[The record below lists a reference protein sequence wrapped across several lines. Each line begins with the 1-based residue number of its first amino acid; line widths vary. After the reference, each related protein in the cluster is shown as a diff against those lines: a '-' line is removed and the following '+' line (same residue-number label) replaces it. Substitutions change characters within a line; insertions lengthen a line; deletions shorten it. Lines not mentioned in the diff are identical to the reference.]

1 MADSSISNPLRVAI
15 VGGGPAG
22 LGAAIALSKHPFAE
36 VVLYEKKP
44 EISEIG
50 NGLSIQRNT
59 WRMLERL
66 GASRH
71 ITANEVFRPRDG
83 HVVQHSQRNGRT
95 GQLVNQ
101 AFSPANIAPHQEP
114 CRAQRSVLQQ
124 ALLREVPAGIINI
137 GKKLITIERLPSGK
151 IELTFAD
158 GSRDQVDLL
167 VGADGIRSV
176 VRQFAFPSHGIAY
189 TGATSYRTVIRK
201 SDALAINGVPNAV
214 TFWHGTD
221 GGDDF
226 EITAKISEADFE
238 GRSSWGKEASVRH
251 FVDSFTEFV
260 QPVQQLL
267 GQVTF
272 VQQFDFFAGPKLET
286 VVSQNTV
293 ALIGDASHPLSGAFG
308 AGAGFALED
317 AVVLAGAIGWAHRS
331 GRGLG
336 PALALFDRVRSR
348 HYAELYAVL
357 DGFARSER
365 ELGDIKATLEPDAE
379 IESRISSLWAPKHNW
394 MYYHEVRASTE
405 ISYVDDPELMRRQA
419 NDALQ
424 AAIQAIDRS
433 SGTTTA
439 RL

>member
-1 MADSSISNPLRVAI
+1 MADSATAKRLRVAI
-15 VGGGPAG
+15 IGGGPAG
-22 LGAAIALSKHPFAE
+22 LGAAIALSKHPFVE

-71 ITANEVFRPRDG
+71 IAANDVFRPRDG
-83 HVVQHSQRNGRT
+83 HVVQHRNGRT
-95 GQLVNQ
+95 GQLVDQ
-101 AFSPANIAPHQEP
+101 AFSPADIAPHQEP

-124 ALLREVPAGIINI
+124 ALLKEVPAGIIHI
-137 GKKLITIERLPSGK
+137 GKNLTTIERLSSGR

-158 GSRDQVDLL
+158 GSRDQVHLL

-176 VRQFAFPSHGIAY
+176 VRQFTFPSHGIAY

-221 GGDDF
+221 GKWVYTCPLGGDDF

-251 FVDSFTEFV
+251 FVDSFAEFV

-267 GQVTF
+267 NHVTF

-286 VVSQNTV
+286 VVSQNNV

-317 AVVLAGAIGWAHRS
+317 AVVLAGAIEWAHGS
-331 GRGLG
+331 GRGLD
-336 PALALFDRVRSR
+336 PALAIFDRVRSR

-357 DGFARSER
+357 DGFVRSER

-394 MYYHEVRASTE
+394 MYYHEVRASMG
-405 ISYVDDPELMRRQA
+405 DLPC
-419 NDALQ
+419 
-424 AAIQAIDRS
+424 
-433 SGTTTA
+433 
-439 RL
+439 

>member
-1 MADSSISNPLRVAI
+1 MADSSIAKPLRVAI

-22 LGAAIALSKHPFAE
+22 LGAAIALSKHPFVD

-71 ITANEVFRPRDG
+71 IAANDVFRPRDG
-83 HVVQHSQRNGRT
+83 HVVQHRYLLIYSSLAGIYPTNSQRNGRT
-95 GQLVNQ
+95 GQLVDQ
-101 AFSPANIAPHQEP
+101 AFSPADIAPHQEP

-124 ALLREVPAGIINI
+124 ALLKEVPAGIIHI
-137 GKKLITIERLPSGK
+137 GKKLTTIERLPSGK

-158 GSRDQVDLL
+158 GSRDQVHLL

-221 GGDDF
+221 GKWVYTCPLGGDDF
-226 EITAKISEADFE
+226 EITTKISEADFE

-267 GQVTF
+267 DHVTF

-286 VVSQNTV
+286 VISQNNV
-293 ALIGDASHPLSGAFG
+293 VLIGDASHPLSGAFG

-317 AVVLAGAIGWAHRS
+317 AVVLAGAVEWAHGF

-394 MYYHEVRASTE
+394 MYYHEVRASME
-405 ISYVDDPELMRRQA
+405 IFYVDEPELMR
-419 NDALQ
+419 
-424 AAIQAIDRS
+424 
-433 SGTTTA
+433 
-439 RL
+439 

>member
-1 MADSSISNPLRVAI
+1 MVGSSIAKPLRVAI

-22 LGAAIALSKHPFAE
+22 LGAAIALSKHPFVE

-71 ITANEVFRPRDG
+71 ITADEVFRPRDG
-83 HVVQHSQRNGRT
+83 HVVQHRNGRT
-95 GQLVNQ
+95 GQLVDQ

-124 ALLREVPAGIINI
+124 ALLKQVPAGIINI
-137 GKKLITIERLPSGK
+137 GKKLTRIERLPSGK
-151 IELTFAD
+151 IELAFAD

-221 GGDDF
+221 GKWIYTCPLGGDDF
-226 EITAKISEADFE
+226 EITAKISEADFK
-238 GRSSWGKEASVRH
+238 GRSSWGKEASVHH

-286 VVSQNTV
+286 VVSQNSV

-317 AVVLAGAIGWAHRS
+317 AVVLAGAIGWAHGS

-336 PALALFDRVRSR
+336 PALALFDRVRSH

-394 MYYHEVRASTE
+394 MYYHE
-405 ISYVDDPELMRRQA
+405 A

>member
-1 MADSSISNPLRVAI
+1 MADSSIAKPLRVAI
-15 VGGGPAG
+15 IGGGPAG
-22 LGAAIALSKHPFAE
+22 LGAAIALSKHPFLD

-59 WRMLERL
+59 WRMLETL

-83 HVVQHSQRNGRT
+83 HVVQHRNGQT
-95 GQLVNQ
+95 GQLVDQ
-101 AFSPANIAPHQEP
+101 AFSPADIASHQEP

-124 ALLREVPAGIINI
+124 ALLKEVPAGIIHI
-137 GKKLITIERLPSGK
+137 RKKLTTIERLPSGK

-158 GSRDQVDLL
+158 GSRDQVHLL

-221 GGDDF
+221 GKWVYTCPLGGDDF
-226 EITAKISEADFE
+226 EITTKISEADFE
-238 GRSSWGKEASVRH
+238 GRSSWGKEASVH
-251 FVDSFTEFV
+251 QFVDSFTEFV

-267 GQVTF
+267 GHVTF

-286 VVSQNTV
+286 VVSQNNV

-317 AVVLAGAIGWAHRS
+317 AVVLAGAIEWAHGS

-365 ELGDIKATLEPDAE
+365 ELVDTKATLEPDAE

-394 MYYHEVRASTE
+394 MYYHEASE
-405 ISYVDDPELMRRQA
+405 
-419 NDALQ
+419 ALQ
-424 AAIQAIDRS
+424 AAIQAIDRP

>member
-1 MADSSISNPLRVAI
+1 MVDSSIAKPLRVAI

-22 LGAAIALSKHPFAE
+22 LGAAIALSKHPFVE

-71 ITANEVFRPRDG
+71 ITADEVFRPRDG
-83 HVVQHSQRNGRT
+83 HVVQHRNGRT
-95 GQLVNQ
+95 GQLVDQ

-124 ALLREVPAGIINI
+124 ALL
-137 GKKLITIERLPSGK
+137 K
-151 IELTFAD
+151 ELTFAD

-176 VRQFAFPSHGIAY
+176 VRQFAFPYHGIAY

-221 GGDDF
+221 GKWAYTCPLGGDDF
-226 EITAKISEADFE
+226 EITAKINEADFE
-238 GRSSWGKEASVRH
+238 GRSSWGKEASVHH

-286 VVSQNTV
+286 VVSQNSV

-317 AVVLAGAIGWAHRS
+317 AVVLAGAIGWAHES

-365 ELGDIKATLEPDAE
+365 ELGDIKATLEPNAE

-394 MYYHEVRASTE
+394 MYYHE
-405 ISYVDDPELMRRQA
+405 A

-424 AAIQAIDRS
+424 AAIQAID
-433 SGTTTA
+433 TTTA

>member
-1 MADSSISNPLRVAI
+1 MADSSIAKPLRVAI

-22 LGAAIALSKHPFAE
+22 LGAAIALSKHPFVD

-71 ITANEVFRPRDG
+71 ITANDVFRPRDG
-83 HVVQHSQRNGRT
+83 HVVQHRNGRT
-95 GQLVNQ
+95 GQLVDQ
-101 AFSPANIAPHQEP
+101 AFSPADIAPHQEP

-124 ALLREVPAGIINI
+124 ALLKEVPPGIIHV
-137 GKKLITIERLPSGK
+137 GKKLTTIESLPSGK

-158 GSRDQVDLL
+158 GSRDQVHLL

-214 TFWHGTD
+214 TFWHGPD
-221 GGDDF
+221 GKWVYTCPLGSNDF
-226 EITAKISEADFE
+226 EITTKISEADFE

-267 GQVTF
+267 GHVTF

-286 VVSQNTV
+286 VVSQNNV

-317 AVVLAGAIGWAHRS
+317 AVVLAGAIEWAHGS
-331 GRGLG
+331 GRGLS

-394 MYYHEVRASTE
+394 MYYYE
-405 ISYVDDPELMRRQA
+405 A
-419 NDALQ
+419 NEALQ
-424 AAIQAIDRS
+424 AAIVAMDRS
-433 SGTTTA
+433 SGTTAA

>member
-1 MADSSISNPLRVAI
+1 MVDSSIAKPLRVAI

-22 LGAAIALSKHPFAE
+22 LGAAIALSKHPFVE
-36 VVLYEKKP
+36 VALYEKKP

-71 ITANEVFRPRDG
+71 ITADEVFRPRDG
-83 HVVQHSQRNGRT
+83 HVVQHRNGRT
-95 GQLVNQ
+95 GQLVDQ

-124 ALLREVPAGIINI
+124 ALLKEVPAGIINI
-137 GKKLITIERLPSGK
+137 GKKLTRIERLPSGK

-201 SDALAINGVPNAV
+201 SDALAINGVPNAA

-221 GGDDF
+221 GKWAYTCPLGGDDF
-226 EITAKISEADFE
+226 EITAKINEADFK
-238 GRSSWGKEASVRH
+238 GRSSWGKEASVHH

-286 VVSQNTV
+286 VVSQNSV

-317 AVVLAGAIGWAHRS
+317 AVVLAGAIGWAHGS

-365 ELGDIKATLEPDAE
+365 ELGDIKATLEPNAE

-394 MYYHEVRASTE
+394 MYYHE
-405 ISYVDDPELMRRQA
+405 A

>member
-1 MADSSISNPLRVAI
+1 MVDSSIAKPLRVAI

-22 LGAAIALSKHPFAE
+22 LGAAIALSKHPFVE

-71 ITANEVFRPRDG
+71 ITADEVFRPRDG
-83 HVVQHSQRNGRT
+83 HVVQHRNGRT
-95 GQLVNQ
+95 GQLVDQ

-124 ALLREVPAGIINI
+124 ALLKEVPAGIINI
-137 GKKLITIERLPSGK
+137 GKKLTRIERLPSGK

-176 VRQFAFPSHGIAY
+176 VRQFAFPYHGIAY

-221 GGDDF
+221 GKWAYTCPLGGDDF
-226 EITAKISEADFE
+226 EITAKINEADFE
-238 GRSSWGKEASVRH
+238 GRSSWGKEASVHH

-286 VVSQNTV
+286 VVSQNSV

-317 AVVLAGAIGWAHRS
+317 AVVLAGAIGWAHES

-365 ELGDIKATLEPDAE
+365 ELGDIKATLEPNAE

-394 MYYHEVRASTE
+394 MYYHE
-405 ISYVDDPELMRRQA
+405 A